1 MREKNTGGTR
11 RFTRKKI
18 TSLSLRDKLIFLF
31 AGAMFISMSLLGIT
45 MFVNV
50 YNSTKESLSKNIATT
65 VAALSDSLDQSF
77 LVAENLVLELAASEG
92 VQKWLDDGHYYD
104 QENPEYYLR
113 KTEFNSELQRLL
125 IYSNAKKLNVVEYA
139 AVFIGDSMLE
149 YADIQS
155 VGEGRIRSGAQ
166 KAYDELETDGDTYIY
181 SQLVTEPENA
191 IFHARRMKSY
201 FDDGDQLIIMV
212 ATNERDIYKKYK
224 HLLQNEGAVVYLV
237 DEENRVLS
245 SNMEKEI
252 GQYLDK
258 ALVKG
263 IENNSSEV
271 ELDEKYL
278 IDSEYMEDSGMRL
291 IHLYPKNMLTT
302 QVLEG
307 IRPYVALCIGLIAV
321 CLLAAV
327 LIGLRTTRF
336 LDEFVWA
343 MNSVRRK
350 NYDVKIRKYK
360 DPEIDRLGEAFN
372 QMTAEIK
379 ELIQN
384 KYESQILLNEME
396 IRFLQHQMNPHFLFN
411 VLLTIQIKAKRC
423 KDETIYHMV
432 STLSSLLRASIYTN
446 NIEMITVREELEYA
460 EFYLYLQKMR
470 FDDRISYEVTIEDDS
485 LKECMIPKFVIE
497 PLVENAVIHGIEN
510 TESQGHIKIT
520 LKKEGKILTA
530 EVEDNGVG
538 FDVEKYRLSM
548 EAEKKEDGIRQSREK
563 IGLRNVDLRI
573 RHIYGEKYRID
584 IKSEINKGTVIR
596 IRIPIKESDQNV

>member
-271 ELDEKYL
+271 ELDGKYL

-291 IHLYPKNMLTT
+291 VHLYPKNMLAT

-307 IRPYVALCIGLIAV
+307 IRPYVALCIGLIVV
-321 CLLAAV
+321 CLLSAV

-470 FDDRISYEVTIEDDS
+470 FDDRISYEVVIEDDS

-497 PLVENAVIHGIEN
+497 PIVENAVINGIEN
-510 TESQGHIKIT
+510 TESQGRIKIT
-520 LKKEGKILTA
+520 LKKEGEILTA

-548 EAEKKEDGIRQSREK
+548 EAEKEEDGIRQSREK

-573 RHIYGEKYRID
+573 RHIYGEKYGID

>member
-166 KAYDELETDGDTYIY
+166 KAYDKLETDGDTYIY

-271 ELDEKYL
+271 ELDGKYL

-291 IHLYPKNMLTT
+291 VHLYPKNMLAT

-307 IRPYVALCIGLIAV
+307 IRPYVALCIGLIVV
-321 CLLAAV
+321 CLLSAV

-470 FDDRISYEVTIEDDS
+470 FDDRISYEVVIEDDS

-497 PLVENAVIHGIEN
+497 PIVENAVIHGIEN
-510 TESQGHIKIT
+510 TESQGRIKIT
-520 LKKEGKILTA
+520 LKKEGEILTA

-548 EAEKKEDGIRQSREK
+548 EAEKEEDGIRQSREK

-573 RHIYGEKYRID
+573 RHIYGEKYGID

>member
-181 SQLVTEPENA
+181 SQLLTEPENA

-271 ELDEKYL
+271 ELDGKYL
-278 IDSEYMEDSGMRL
+278 MDSEYMEDSGMRL
-291 IHLYPKNMLTT
+291 VHLYPKNMLAT

-423 KDETIYHMV
+423 KDETIYHMD

-470 FDDRISYEVTIEDDS
+470 FDDRISYEVVIEDDS

-497 PLVENAVIHGIEN
+497 PIVENAVIHGIEN
-510 TESQGHIKIT
+510 TESQGRIKIT
-520 LKKEGKILTA
+520 LKKEGEILTA

-548 EAEKKEDGIRQSREK
+548 EAEKEEDGIRQSREK

>member
-77 LVAENLVLELAASEG
+77 LVAENLALELAASEG

-139 AVFIGDSMLE
+139 AAFIGDSMLE

-271 ELDEKYL
+271 ELDGKYL

-291 IHLYPKNMLTT
+291 VHLYPKNMLAT

-307 IRPYVALCIGLIAV
+307 IRPYVALCIGLIVV
-321 CLLAAV
+321 CLLSAV

-470 FDDRISYEVTIEDDS
+470 FDDRISYEVVIEDDS

-497 PLVENAVIHGIEN
+497 PIVENAVIHGIEN
-510 TESQGHIKIT
+510 TESQGRIKIT
-520 LKKEGKILTA
+520 LKKEGEILTA

-548 EAEKKEDGIRQSREK
+548 EAEKEEDGIRQSREK

>member
-1 MREKNTGGTR
+1 MREKNTGRTR
-11 RFTRKKI
+11 RFIRKKF
-18 TSLSLRDKLIFLF
+18 SSVSLRDKLIFLF

-92 VQKWLDDGHYYD
+92 VQKWLDDGHYYE

-271 ELDEKYL
+271 ELDGKYL

-291 IHLYPKNMLTT
+291 VHLYPKNMLAM
-302 QVLEG
+302 QVIEG

-379 ELIQN
+379 KLIQN

-470 FDDRISYEVTIEDDS
+470 FDDRISYEVVIEDDS

-497 PLVENAVIHGIEN
+497 PIVENAVIHGIEN
-510 TESQGHIKIT
+510 TESQGRIKIT
-520 LKKEGKILTA
+520 LKKEGEILTA

-548 EAEKKEDGIRQSREK
+548 EAEKEEDGIRQSREK

-573 RHIYGEKYRID
+573 RHIYGEKYGID

>member
-1 MREKNTGGTR
+1 MREKNSGGTR

-271 ELDEKYL
+271 ELDGKYL

-291 IHLYPKNMLTT
+291 VHLYPKNMLAT

-307 IRPYVALCIGLIAV
+307 IRPYVALCIGLIVV
-321 CLLAAV
+321 CLLSAV

-470 FDDRISYEVTIEDDS
+470 FDDRISYEVVIEDDS

-497 PLVENAVIHGIEN
+497 PIVENAVIHGIEN
-510 TESQGHIKIT
+510 TESQGRIKIT
-520 LKKEGKILTA
+520 LKKEGEILTA

-548 EAEKKEDGIRQSREK
+548 EAEKEEDGIRQSREK

-573 RHIYGEKYRID
+573 RHIYGEKYGID

>member
-1 MREKNTGGTR
+1 MREKNSGGTR

-271 ELDEKYL
+271 ELDGKYL

-291 IHLYPKNMLTT
+291 VHLYPKNMLAT

-307 IRPYVALCIGLIAV
+307 IRPYVALCIGLIVV
-321 CLLAAV
+321 CLLSAV

-470 FDDRISYEVTIEDDS
+470 FDDRISYEVVIEDDS

-497 PLVENAVIHGIEN
+497 PIVENAVIHGIEN
-510 TESQGHIKIT
+510 TESQGRIKIT
-520 LKKEGKILTA
+520 LKKEGEILTA

-548 EAEKKEDGIRQSREK
+548 EAEKEEDGIRQSREK

-573 RHIYGEKYRID
+573 RHIYGEKYGID
-584 IKSEINKGTVIR
+584 IKSEINKGSVIR

>member
-92 VQKWLDDGHYYD
+92 VQKWLDDGHYYE

-271 ELDEKYL
+271 ELDGKYL

-291 IHLYPKNMLTT
+291 VHLYPKNMLAT

-307 IRPYVALCIGLIAV
+307 IRPYVALCIGLIVV
-321 CLLAAV
+321 CLLSAV

-470 FDDRISYEVTIEDDS
+470 FDDRISYEVVIEDYS

-497 PLVENAVIHGIEN
+497 PIVENAVIHGIEN
-510 TESQGHIKIT
+510 TESQGRIKIT
-520 LKKEGKILTA
+520 LKKEGEILTA

-548 EAEKKEDGIRQSREK
+548 EAEKEEDGIRQSREK

-573 RHIYGEKYRID
+573 RHIYGEKYGID

>member
-271 ELDEKYL
+271 ELDGKYL
-278 IDSEYMEDSGMRL
+278 MDSEYMEDSGMRL
-291 IHLYPKNMLTT
+291 VHLYPKNMLAT

-307 IRPYVALCIGLIAV
+307 IRPYVALCIGLIVV
-321 CLLAAV
+321 CLLSAV

-470 FDDRISYEVTIEDDS
+470 FDDRISYEVVIEDDS

-497 PLVENAVIHGIEN
+497 PIVENAVIHGIEN
-510 TESQGHIKIT
+510 TESQGRIKIT
-520 LKKEGKILTA
+520 LKKEGEILTA

-548 EAEKKEDGIRQSREK
+548 EAEKEEDGIRQSREK

-573 RHIYGEKYRID
+573 RHIYGEKYGID

>member
-245 SNMEKEI
+245 SNKEKEI

-278 IDSEYMEDSGMRL
+278 MDSEYMEDSGMRL
-291 IHLYPKNMLTT
+291 IHLYPKNMLAT

-470 FDDRISYEVTIEDDS
+470 FDDRISYEVVIEDDS

-497 PLVENAVIHGIEN
+497 PIVENAVIHGIEN

>member
-1 MREKNTGGTR
+1 MREKNSGGTR

-271 ELDEKYL
+271 ELDGKYL

-291 IHLYPKNMLTT
+291 VHLYPKNMLAT

-307 IRPYVALCIGLIAV
+307 IRPYVALCIGLIVV
-321 CLLAAV
+321 CLLSAV

-470 FDDRISYEVTIEDDS
+470 FDDRISYEITIEDDS
-485 LKECMIPKFVIE
+485 LKECMRRVCMGAKAPV
-497 PLVENAVIHGIEN
+497 H
-510 TESQGHIKIT
+510 T
-520 LKKEGKILTA
+520 L
-530 EVEDNGVG
+530 
-538 FDVEKYRLSM
+538 FLSM
-548 EAEKKEDGIRQSREK
+548 S
-563 IGLRNVDLRI
+563 
-573 RHIYGEKYRID
+573 
-584 IKSEINKGTVIR
+584 TV
-596 IRIPIKESDQNV
+596 QTVTF

>member
-271 ELDEKYL
+271 ELDGKYL

-291 IHLYPKNMLTT
+291 VHLYPKNMLAT

-307 IRPYVALCIGLIAV
+307 IRPYVALCIGLIVV
-321 CLLAAV
+321 CLLSAV

-470 FDDRISYEVTIEDDS
+470 FDDRISYEVVIEDDS

-497 PLVENAVIHGIEN
+497 PIVENAVIHGIEN
-510 TESQGHIKIT
+510 TESQGRIKIT
-520 LKKEGKILTA
+520 LKKEGEILTA

-548 EAEKKEDGIRQSREK
+548 EAEKEEDGIRQSREK

-573 RHIYGEKYRID
+573 RHIYGEKYGID

-596 IRIPIKESDQNV
+596 IRIPINESDQNV

>member
-1 MREKNTGGTR
+1 MRQKNIGGTTQ
-11 RFTRKKI
+11 FIRKKI
-18 TSLSLRDKLIFLF
+18 SSLSLRDKLIFLF

-45 MFVNV
+45 MFINV

-104 QENPEYYLR
+104 QDNPEYYLR

-155 VGEGRIRSGAQ
+155 VGAGRIRIGAQ
-166 KAYDELETDGDTYIY
+166 KAYNELETNGDTYIY

-191 IFHARRMKSY
+191 IFHARRLKSY

-224 HLLQNEGAVVYLV
+224 HLIQSEGAVVYLV
-237 DEENRVLS
+237 DEENRILS
-245 SNMEKEI
+245 SNKEKKI
-252 GQYLDK
+252 GQYLDE
-258 ALVKG
+258 ALVRG
-263 IENNSSEV
+263 IENSSSEV

-291 IHLYPKNMLTT
+291 IHLYPKNMLAM

-307 IRPYVALCIGLIAV
+307 IRPYVALCIGLIAA

-423 KDETIYHMV
+423 RDETIYHMV

-470 FDDRISYEVTIEDDS
+470 FDDRISYEIVIEDDS

-497 PLVENAVIHGIEN
+497 PIVENAVIHGIEN
-510 TESQGHIKIT
+510 TESQGRIKIT
-520 LKKEGKILTA
+520 LKKEGEVLTA
-530 EVEDNGVG
+530 EVKDNGAG
-538 FDVEKYRLSM
+538 FDVEKYRLSL
-548 EAEKKEDGIRQSREK
+548 EEEKKEDGIRKSREK

-573 RHIYGEKYRID
+573 RHIYGEKYRIE

>member
-271 ELDEKYL
+271 ELDGKYL

-291 IHLYPKNMLTT
+291 VHLYPKNMLAT

-307 IRPYVALCIGLIAV
+307 IRPYVALCIGLIVV
-321 CLLAAV
+321 CLLSAV

-470 FDDRISYEVTIEDDS
+470 FDDRISYEVVIEDDS

-497 PLVENAVIHGIEN
+497 PIVENAVIHGIEN

>member
-271 ELDEKYL
+271 ELDGKYL

-291 IHLYPKNMLTT
+291 VHLYPKNMLAT

-307 IRPYVALCIGLIAV
+307 IRPYVALCIGLIVV
-321 CLLAAV
+321 CLLSAV

-470 FDDRISYEVTIEDDS
+470 FDDRISYEVVIEDDS

-497 PLVENAVIHGIEN
+497 PIVENAVIHGIEN
-510 TESQGHIKIT
+510 TESQGRIKIT
-520 LKKEGKILTA
+520 LKKEGEILTA

-548 EAEKKEDGIRQSREK
+548 EAEKEEDGIRQSKEK

-573 RHIYGEKYRID
+573 RHIYGEKYGID

>member
-181 SQLVTEPENA
+181 SQLLTEPENA

-237 DEENRVLS
+237 DEENRILS
-245 SNMEKEI
+245 SNKEKEI

-278 IDSEYMEDSGMRL
+278 MDSEYMEDSGMRL

-470 FDDRISYEVTIEDDS
+470 FDDRISYEVVIEDDS

-497 PLVENAVIHGIEN
+497 PIVENAVIHGIEN
-510 TESQGHIKIT
+510 TESQGRIKIT
-520 LKKEGKILTA
+520 LKKEGEILTA

-548 EAEKKEDGIRQSREK
+548 EAEKEEDGIRQSREK

-573 RHIYGEKYRID
+573 RHIYGEKYGID

>member
-278 IDSEYMEDSGMRL
+278 MDSEYMEDSGMRL

-307 IRPYVALCIGLIAV
+307 IRPYVALCIGLIVV
-321 CLLAAV
+321 CLLSAV

-470 FDDRISYEVTIEDDS
+470 FDDRISYEVVIEDDS

-497 PLVENAVIHGIEN
+497 PIVENAVIHGIEN
-510 TESQGHIKIT
+510 TESQGRIKIT
-520 LKKEGKILTA
+520 LKKEGEILTA

-548 EAEKKEDGIRQSREK
+548 EAEKEEDGIRQSREK

-573 RHIYGEKYRID
+573 RHIYGEKYGID

>member
-1 MREKNTGGTR
+1 MRQKNIGGTTQ
-11 RFTRKKI
+11 FIRKKI
-18 TSLSLRDKLIFLF
+18 SSLSLRDKLIFLF

-45 MFVNV
+45 MFINV

-104 QENPEYYLR
+104 QDNPEYYLR

-155 VGEGRIRSGAQ
+155 VGAGRIRIGAQ
-166 KAYDELETDGDTYIY
+166 KAYNELETNGDTYIY

-191 IFHARRMKSY
+191 IFHARRLKSY

-224 HLLQNEGAVVYLV
+224 HLIQSEGAVVYLV
-237 DEENRVLS
+237 DEENRILS
-245 SNMEKEI
+245 SNKEKKI
-252 GQYLDK
+252 GQYLDE
-258 ALVKG
+258 ALVRG
-263 IENNSSEV
+263 IENSSSEV

-291 IHLYPKNMLTT
+291 IHLYPKNMLAM

-307 IRPYVALCIGLIAV
+307 IRPYVVLCIGLIAA

-423 KDETIYHMV
+423 RDETIYHMV

-470 FDDRISYEVTIEDDS
+470 FDDRISYEIVIEDDS

-497 PLVENAVIHGIEN
+497 PIVENAVIHGIEN
-510 TESQGHIKIT
+510 TESQGRIKIT
-520 LKKEGKILTA
+520 LKKEGEVLTA
-530 EVEDNGVG
+530 EVKDNGAG
-538 FDVEKYRLSM
+538 FDVEKYRLSL
-548 EAEKKEDGIRQSREK
+548 EEEKKEDGIRKSREK

-573 RHIYGEKYRID
+573 RHIYGEKYRIE

>member
-271 ELDEKYL
+271 ELDGKYL

-291 IHLYPKNMLTT
+291 VHLYPKNMLAT

-307 IRPYVALCIGLIAV
+307 IRSYVALCIGLIVV
-321 CLLAAV
+321 CLLSAV

-470 FDDRISYEVTIEDDS
+470 FDDRISYEVVIEDDS

-497 PLVENAVIHGIEN
+497 PIVENAVIHGIEN
-510 TESQGHIKIT
+510 TESQGRIKIT
-520 LKKEGKILTA
+520 LKKEGEILTA

-548 EAEKKEDGIRQSREK
+548 EAEKEEDGIRQSREK

-573 RHIYGEKYRID
+573 RHIYGEKYGID

>member
-271 ELDEKYL
+271 ELDGKYL

-291 IHLYPKNMLTT
+291 VHLYPKNMLAT

-307 IRPYVALCIGLIAV
+307 IRPYVALCIGLIVV
-321 CLLAAV
+321 CLLSAV

-470 FDDRISYEVTIEDDS
+470 FDDRISYEVVIEDDS

-497 PLVENAVIHGIEN
+497 PIVENAVIHGIEN
-510 TESQGHIKIT
+510 TESQGRIKIT
-520 LKKEGKILTA
+520 LKKEGEILTA

-538 FDVEKYRLSM
+538 FDVEKYRLSC
-548 EAEKKEDGIRQSREK
+548 E
-563 IGLRNVDLRI
+563 L
-573 RHIYGEKYRID
+573 
-584 IKSEINKGTVIR
+584 
-596 IRIPIKESDQNV
+596 

>member
-92 VQKWLDDGHYYD
+92 VQKWLDDGHYYE

-271 ELDEKYL
+271 ELDGKYL

-291 IHLYPKNMLTT
+291 VHLYPKNMLAT

-307 IRPYVALCIGLIAV
+307 IRPYVALCIGLIVV
-321 CLLAAV
+321 CLLSAV